1 MSRFLCSVYTQKR
14 TPAAV
19 ALFEHEP
26 ATATTRRRYI
36 LRDLR
41 LVERDGVQ
49 EVADLLASEPQ
60 YVGQTTL
67 VVLGGQPAADLFAD
81 RGLSAIAV
89 RLVGGTGKAGEA
101 LETSPAGLRD
111 TFEHVFRDGDVQVQ
125 TAQDLAADA
134 VRALYPSADL
144 EAAAAEPSVGSEA
157 ASGEEIT
164 GEAQDDP
171 GLITTMAGTTL
182 PDGPGTE
189 AVVEQSGSAAN
200 EGTAVVGSGT
210 NAAGMAL
217 ANAAAA
223 DAAESRVAPSSGAE
237 AVDLGEHQA
246 AALAMALGVW
256 YGEAAGNGP
265 LATDKADE

>member
-1 MSRFLCSVYTQKR
+1 MSRFICSVYTQKR
-14 TPAAV
+14 TPAAA

-26 ATATTRRRYI
+26 ATASRRRRYT

-41 LVERDGVQ
+41 TLGTDGVQ
-49 EVADLLASEPQ
+49 HVADLLASQPQ

-67 VVLGGQPAADLFAD
+67 VVLGGQPAADHFAD

-89 RLVGGTGKAGEA
+89 RLVGETGRAGEA

-111 TFEHVFRDGDVQVQ
+111 TFEHVFRDGDVRVE
-125 TAQDLAADA
+125 TAQTLAADA

-144 EAAAAEPSVGSEA
+144 EAAAAEPTAGSEA
-157 ASGEEIT
+157 ASGEEVT
-164 GEAQDDP
+164 GEAQDDA

-182 PDGPGTE
+182 PDGNGTE
-189 AVVEQSGSAAN
+189 AVIEQSGSAAN

-217 ANAAAA
+217 ANAAAL
-223 DAAESRVAPSSGAE
+223 DAAESRVAPSSGGGT
-237 AVDLGEHQA
+237 VDLGEHEA
-246 AALAMALGVW
+246 PALAMALGVW

-265 LATDKADE
+265 LTTDKADE

>member
-1 MSRFLCSVYTQKR
+1 MSRFICSVYTRKR
-14 TPAAV
+14 TPTAF
-19 ALFEHEP
+19 ALFEHSA
-26 ATATTRRRYI
+26 ATETARRRYT

-41 LVERDGVQ
+41 TAGDDAVQ
-49 EVADLLASEPQ
+49 EVADLLASQPQ
-60 YVGQTTL
+60 FVGQTTL
-67 VVLGGQPAADLFAD
+67 VVMGGQPAADKFAD

-89 RLVGGTGKAGEA
+89 RQVGETGRAGEA
-101 LETSPAGLRD
+101 LQTSPAALRD

-144 EAAAAEPSVGSEA
+144 EAAAAEPTIGSEA
-157 ASGEEIT
+157 SAGEEIT
-164 GEAQDDP
+164 GEVQDDA
-171 GLITTMAGTTL
+171 GLISTMAGTTL
-182 PDGPGTE
+182 PDGRGTE
-189 AVVEQSGSAAN
+189 AVIEQSGSAAN

-223 DAAESRVAPSSGAE
+223 DAAESRVAPSTSTANL
-237 AVDLGEHQA
+237 DLGEHQD